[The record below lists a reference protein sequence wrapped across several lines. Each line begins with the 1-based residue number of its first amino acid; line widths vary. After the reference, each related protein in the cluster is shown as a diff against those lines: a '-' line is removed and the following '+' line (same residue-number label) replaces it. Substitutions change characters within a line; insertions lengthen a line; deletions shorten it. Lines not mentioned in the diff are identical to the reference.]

1 MGKKNTEKLGTDNVL
16 SLIIRNSLPA
26 ILANLVAA
34 LYNVVDR
41 IYIGRL
47 GTTELT
53 GIGLVFPIMTIFIAL
68 EIIVSVGAGILVSI
82 KLGEKNKFYAQKIL
96 GNAVTFYFIIS
107 IILFILCFLFVD
119 KIMYI
124 CAASKETFPF
134 AKQYFLLIL
143 PCLFFQFTS
152 MGLNNIIRAE
162 SNVKMAMTTI
172 LIATLT
178 NIILDPIF
186 IFVFNMGVKGAAIA
200 TDLGMIFS
208 SIFVFY
214 HFRVNKDRVLS
225 LHFRD
230 LKLDRKII
238 FNVFSKGFP
247 QFFMQIISSIIII
260 FLNRTLKFYGGD
272 IAIGAMVIVNTVFS
286 LVFFVIIGLSQ
297 GCQPVTGYN
306 FGAKN
311 YKRVIEVMKY
321 STILSLFITVPAF
334 ILIQCFAKNIVSF
347 FCKDESSE
355 LFFLATKG
363 LRMLMAMVVLLGFNI
378 TFINFFMA
386 IGKSKLS
393 MMLNLTRQVFLFIPA
408 LIVFPKIWGLN
419 GIWNIYPFVDTI
431 IIIITSIFFCK
442 EYKNFKKLSVK
453 IS

>member
-1 MGKKNTEKLGTDNVL
+1 MGKKNTEKLGTDKILN
-16 SLIIRNSLPA
+16 LIIRNSIPA

-53 GIGLVFPIMTIFIAL
+53 GIGLVFPIMTIFFAL
-68 EIIVSVGAGILVSI
+68 EIIISVGSGILVSI

-96 GNAVTFYFIIS
+96 GNAVSFYCIIS
-107 IILFILCFLFVD
+107 ILLFIICFLFVD
-119 KIMYI
+119 NLMYL
-124 CAASKETFPF
+124 CAASEATFPF

-143 PCLFFQFTS
+143 PFLFFQFTS

-162 SNVKMAMTTI
+162 SNVKTAMATI
-172 LIATLT
+172 LIATIT

-186 IFVFNMGVKGAAIA
+186 IFTFKMGVKGAAIA

-214 HFRVNKDRVLS
+214 HFRINKDRVLS

-230 LKLDRKII
+230 LKLDKNII
-238 FNVFSKGFP
+238 FDVFSKGFP
-247 QFFMQIISSIIII
+247 QFFMQIVSSIIII
-260 FLNRTLKFYGGD
+260 ILNRTLKFYGGD
-272 IAIGAMVIVNTVFS
+272 IAIGAMVIINTVFS
-286 LVFFVIIGLSQ
+286 LVLFVIIGLSQ
-297 GCQPVTGYN
+297 GCQPVSGYN

-311 YKRVIEVMKY
+311 YNRVIEVMKY
-321 STILSLFITVPAF
+321 STLLSLFITIPSF
-334 ILIQCFAKNIVSF
+334 ILLEGFTKNIVAI
-347 FCKDESSE
+347 FCKDTNSE
-355 LFFLATKG
+355 LFFLAVKG

-378 TFINFFMA
+378 TFINFFMS
-386 IGKSKLS
+386 IGKAKLS

-408 LIVFPKIWGLN
+408 LIIFPKIWGLN
-419 GIWNIYPFVDTI
+419 GIWNIYLFVDI
-431 IIIITSIFFCK
+431 VIIIITASFFYK
-442 EYKNFKKLSVK
+442 EYKNFKKLSLV
-453 IS
+453 